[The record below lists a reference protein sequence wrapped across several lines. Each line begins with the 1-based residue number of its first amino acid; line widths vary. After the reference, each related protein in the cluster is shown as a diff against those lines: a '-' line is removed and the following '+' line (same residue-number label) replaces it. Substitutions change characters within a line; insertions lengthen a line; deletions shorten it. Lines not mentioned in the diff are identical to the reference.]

1 MSCGWLGCDRRQVSS
16 PLYSVENNSSGE
28 VIPSTLCEH
37 EGGGRPFT
45 ASLFIYVALGG
56 PFASGRVDRHSPPLF
71 LLPISFP
78 QYRSRTEQG
87 PRPRGPCVAA
97 LSPSALT
104 PLSGHCFPTLA
115 SSASLS
121 PSASSPVRA
130 FPLAAVLAWKALP
143 RAAAGPAP
151 RLQVSAQTSEQNSPL
166 TPGETILPRYLP
178 PRLLYVSS

>member
-37 EGGGRPFT
+37 EGGGRAFT

-87 PRPRGPCVAA
+87 PRPRGPVWLPSPHLLSL
-97 LSPSALT
+97 LSPVT
-104 PLSGHCFPTLA
+104 
-115 SSASLS
+115 
-121 PSASSPVRA
+121 V
-130 FPLAAVLAWKALP
+130 FPLWPPPRPSLP
-143 RAAAGPAP
+143 RPVPRSGPSP
-151 RLQVSAQTSEQNSPL
+151 LRLCLPGRLFPGRLQGPH
-166 TPGETILPRYLP
+166 PGCRSLLRHQSRILL
-178 PRLLYVSS
+178 